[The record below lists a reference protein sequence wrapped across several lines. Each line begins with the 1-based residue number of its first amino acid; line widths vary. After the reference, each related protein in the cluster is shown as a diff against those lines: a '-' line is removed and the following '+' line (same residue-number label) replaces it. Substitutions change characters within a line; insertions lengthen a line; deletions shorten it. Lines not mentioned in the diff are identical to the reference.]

1 MSINFGYGGYGMG
14 MNPMGMNMMGSNGMN
29 QGGGIY
35 QSISAQYSCPACYQT
50 GPVPY
55 SYKSNVNPLPH
66 YVVQESWL
74 SKLIRQIVGG

>member
-1 MSINFGYGGYGMG
+1 MSVNFGYGGYGMG
-14 MNPMGMNMMGSNGMN
+14 ANSMGMNMMAN

-35 QSISAQYSCPACYQT
+35 QSVASQYSCPACYQT

-66 YVVQESWL
+66 YAVQESWFSRL
-74 SKLIRQIVGG
+74 VRRFIGI